1 MTDEASILNL
11 LRTNESIA
19 FSKWRRAALTPPG
32 THHQNYDWWDKRKP
46 VHGFKPSLH
55 SSTNHKAGYFQ
66 DEYRRTEEN
75 FKAML
80 GALYIPMIESVF
92 CEDLRRTQIAAL
104 GLIMR

>member
-1 MTDEASILNL
+1 
-11 LRTNESIA
+11 
-19 FSKWRRAALTPPG
+19 
-32 THHQNYDWWDKRKP
+32 
-46 VHGFKPSLH
+46 LH